1 MAGDCVLALR
11 TFLPAVVVIVLTLLA
26 SSSEGLRFLGQPETY
41 ARYPKWNACHNASLS
56 FEFRTSQPTA
66 LLLYT
71 DDNGRYDYLQLALTK
86 GSVRLW
92 INFVG
97 EENRYVD
104 IEANTEP
111 LNDGRWH
118 RVEIRRNRMETVL
131 LVDGTQTS
139 KVALGSD
146 FEFGRDPAQ
155 NNYIFFGGVP
165 NSYAN
170 NLRGLA
176 LPSAFFTEKF
186 RGDVRNILYFNCSCI
201 PVRASLVEGQG
212 VTSDPAEACEVRN
225 SCPED
230 CPCISAD
237 NGSGCE
243 CKYKRECHKGKGN
256 YSWPIPLSVVFHS
269 TLNVVLRQ
277 CSL

>member
-212 VTSDPAEACEVRN
+212 VTSDPAEACEVKN

-269 TLNVVLRQ
+269 T
-277 CSL
+277 